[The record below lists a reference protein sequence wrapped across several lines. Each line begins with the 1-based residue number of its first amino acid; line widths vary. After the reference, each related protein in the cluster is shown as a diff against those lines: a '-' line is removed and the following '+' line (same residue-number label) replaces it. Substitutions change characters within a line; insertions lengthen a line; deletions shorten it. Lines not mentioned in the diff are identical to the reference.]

1 MVFSAIDIGSN
12 AVRLHFSNVYDE
24 GNRTI
29 FKKGSI
35 VRVPIRLGDDAFMTG
50 RISEEKSRQL
60 VHTMIALKHLIEVH
74 KPIDYLACATSA
86 MRNAANADAIV
97 NEIEKQSGISVNIID
112 GQREAELVYSNHVAE
127 ELVNEKSYLYIEVGG
142 GSTELSLFSR
152 NERIFSRS
160 FPLGTVRLLHK
171 LIDKAAWT
179 QLKEWIVQETTGY
192 EPLSAIGT
200 GGNIN
205 TAFKLMR
212 KKEGKPLTRKD
223 LKKFADYIG
232 SYSYDNRIKE
242 LGLRPDRA
250 DVILPAMEIFN
261 MVMKSAGINEIF
273 VPQKGLADGIIH
285 LLYEKHRY
293 RQVMDMFDRS

>member
-12 AVRLHFSNVYDE
+12 AVRLHFSNVFDE

-50 RISEEKSRQL
+50 RISEEKSRKL
-60 VHTMIALKHLIEVH
+60 LHTMIAFKHLIEVH
-74 KPIDYLACATSA
+74 QPIDYLACATSA
-86 MRNAANADAIV
+86 MRNAANADVIV
-97 NEIEKQSGISVNIID
+97 EDIEKQTGINVNIID
-112 GQREAELVYSNHVAE
+112 GQREAELIYSNHIAE
-127 ELVNEKSYLYIEVGG
+127 ELVNKKSYLYIEVGG
-142 GSTELSLFSR
+142 GSTELSLFSN
-152 NERIFSRS
+152 NERVFSRS
-160 FPLGTVRLLHK
+160 FPLGTVRILNK
-171 LIDKAAWT
+171 LIDKAAWS
-179 QLKEWIVQETTGY
+179 QVKNWIIQETKGY
-192 EPLSAIGT
+192 RPLSAIGT

-212 KKEGKPLTRKD
+212 KKENDPMTRKD
-223 LKKFADYIG
+223 LKKFAEYIG
-232 SYSYDNRIKE
+232 SFTYEKRIKE
-242 LGLRPDRA
+242 IGLRPDRA

-261 MVMKSAGINEIF
+261 MVMKSAEIQEIY

-285 LLYEKHRY
+285 LLYEKYRY